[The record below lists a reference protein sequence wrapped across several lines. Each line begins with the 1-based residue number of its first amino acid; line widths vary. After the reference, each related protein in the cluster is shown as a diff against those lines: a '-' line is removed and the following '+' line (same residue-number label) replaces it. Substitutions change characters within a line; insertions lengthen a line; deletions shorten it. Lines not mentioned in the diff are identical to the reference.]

1 MQMKQPYNGSR
12 CHLGLQWL
20 ERSQCL
26 ASKLQNEKLTLA
38 GANAA
43 GGFKWRL
50 MFLYHS
56 KYPRA
61 LKNFAKP
68 TLPVFCKA
76 TTKPGWLNICLQYG
90 LLLRSAQKRFLSKHY
105 CSLTKLMV
113 TQELWWRRATRLT
126 SFSCLLTQHPSVA
139 IDQGVISI
147 FKSYSLRN
155 TFLRLQLLQIVIP
168 LVNIVKGNWKH
179 FGKASPF

>member
-1 MQMKQPYNGSR
+1 MCLSLILPVLWEWLWHQVCFCFLIFFLFLSVALLTMKQHLLLQNLALTDFRCCASR
-12 CHLGLQWL
+12 HRKQATLTDVKKQAYGYQAGKWGV
-20 ERSQCL
+20 EI
-26 ASKLQNEKLTLA
+26 QNEKLTLA
-38 GANAA
+38 GANVA

-50 MFLYHS
+50 MFMYHS

-90 LLLRSAQKRFLSKHY
+90 LLLWSAQKRFLSKHY
-105 CSLTKLMV
+105 CSLTMLLV

-126 SFSCLLTQHPSVA
+126 SFSCLLT
-139 IDQGVISI
+139 
-147 FKSYSLRN
+147 
-155 TFLRLQLLQIVIP
+155 
-168 LVNIVKGNWKH
+168 
-179 FGKASPF
+179 